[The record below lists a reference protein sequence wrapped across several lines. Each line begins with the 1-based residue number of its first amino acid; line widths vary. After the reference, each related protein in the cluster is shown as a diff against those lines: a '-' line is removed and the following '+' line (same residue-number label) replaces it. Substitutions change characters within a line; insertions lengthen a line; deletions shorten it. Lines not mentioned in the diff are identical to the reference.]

1 MCRLCGREA
10 CAECFEQV
18 KELTTDRVGAPEAE
32 IAALQARREK
42 HAHINPFFLS
52 CTRRNEHQAKDFSP
66 MSRFC
71 KAELTQAIEEMEALI
86 KRPTGPA
93 GGANEVSEILIKSS
107 PKMSRDVW
115 GSSPSSSS
123 STVGDA
129 VKPADSSSF
138 ASASASSASSAS
150 NSAPVPSFET
160 VVFSDADLTDEKFR
174 CVWES
179 GVPLVVNGLLS
190 KFHIQWTPEYFSTK
204 YGTQSCL
211 ILECQTEQ
219 NKRVTVAEFFGLF
232 GKYEGRRDCWKLK
245 VRMDAFYCGRTV
257 KSPPPALSL
266 SRRIGPRRRISRP
279 RFQSC
284 STISAGRLLC
294 RTTSVATAS

>member
-1 MCRLCGREA
+1 MGSLDRSNHLRLFLTWLTDTCMTSIFSSSWMCRLCGREA

-18 KELTTDRVGAPEAE
+18 KELTTDRIGAPEAE

-71 KAELTQAIEEMEALI
+71 KTELTQAIEEMEALV
-86 KRPTGPA
+86 KRPA
-93 GGANEVSEILIKSS
+93 AAHEESSDEQQLRLIKSP
-107 PKMSRDVW
+107 PKTPRDVW
-115 GSSPSSSS
+115 GNTSPGSSSS

-129 VKPADSSSF
+129 VKVTESSSF
-138 ASASASSASSAS
+138 VSASASSASSAS
-150 NSAPVPSFET
+150 SGSSIPSHET
-160 VVFSDADLTDEKFR
+160 VTFADAELTDEKFR
-174 CVWES
+174 RAWEK
-179 GVPLVVNGLLS
+179 GMPLVVNGILS
-190 KFHIQWTPEYFSTK
+190 KFHIQWTPEYFSSK

-219 NKRVTVAEFFGLF
+219 NKRVTVAEFFSLF

-245 VRMDAFYCGRTV
+245 VRID
-257 KSPPPALSL
+257 ALSPL
-266 SRRIGPRRRISRP
+266 SYR
-279 RFQSC
+279 
-284 STISAGRLLC
+284 
-294 RTTSVATAS
+294 

>member
-18 KELTTDRVGAPEAE
+18 RELTTDRVGAPEAE

-71 KAELTQAIEEMEALI
+71 KAELEQAIEEMEALL
-86 KRPTGPA
+86 KRQGAGGSSAPAIDIVKTQEASPKLSSPLSSPTGAIRSA
-93 GGANEVSEILIKSS
+93 GM
-107 PKMSRDVW
+107 PPD
-115 GSSPSSSS
+115 P
-123 STVGDA
+123 
-129 VKPADSSSF
+129 SSF
-138 ASASASSASSAS
+138 ASSAPASSAAPG
-150 NSAPVPSFET
+150 SAPAGASIPSHET
-160 VVFSDADLTDEKFR
+160 VSLSESELTEHKFR
-174 CVWES
+174 RVWET
-179 GVPLVVNGLLS
+179 GVPLVVSGLLHR
-190 KFHIQWTPEYFSTK
+190 FHNQWTPEYFSSK

-219 NKRVTVAEFFGLF
+219 NKRVTVAEFFALF

-245 VRMDAFYCGRTV
+245 VCANARSPRTN
-257 KSPPPALSL
+257 
-266 SRRIGPRRRISRP
+266 R
-279 RFQSC
+279 
-284 STISAGRLLC
+284 
-294 RTTSVATAS
+294 

>member
-18 KELTTDRVGAPEAE
+18 KELTTDRIGAPEAE

-71 KAELTQAIEEMEALI
+71 KTELTQAIEDMEALV
-86 KRPTGPA
+86 KRSTRDGSSENVVESPT
-93 GGANEVSEILIKSS
+93 IKSS
-107 PKMSRDVW
+107 PKPSRALWDSTSP
-115 GSSPSSSS
+115 GSSSSPSGSEVAKSA
-123 STVGDA
+123 GIPPD
-129 VKPADSSSF
+129 PSSF
-138 ASASASSASSAS
+138 ASASASSAGQGSSAGG
-150 NSAPVPSFET
+150 AQIPSHDT
-160 VVFSDADLTDEKFR
+160 VSFPDADLTDDKFR
-174 CVWES
+174 RVWEK
-179 GVPLVVNGLLS
+179 GAPLVVSGLS
-190 KFHIQWTPEYFSTK
+190 AKFSIQWTPEYFSTK

-219 NKRVTVAEFFGLF
+219 NKRVTVAEFFSLF

-245 VRMDAFYCGRTV
+245 VWVIINPTV
-257 KSPPPALSL
+257 DEPAEMPP
-266 SRRIGPRRRISRP
+266 R
-279 RFQSC
+279 
-284 STISAGRLLC
+284 
-294 RTTSVATAS
+294 